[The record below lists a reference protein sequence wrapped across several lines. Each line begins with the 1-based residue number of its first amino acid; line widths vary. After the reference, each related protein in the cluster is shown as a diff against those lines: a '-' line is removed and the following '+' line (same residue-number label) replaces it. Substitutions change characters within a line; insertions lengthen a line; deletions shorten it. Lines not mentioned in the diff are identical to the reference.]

1 MTTKFFASI
10 FALALAGTALS
21 APAFAEGDSHWQAPQ
36 WLAGVSGSKFTAVDG
51 SAITLTADDD
61 GLTVDNVS
69 AAGNAR
75 QTYYNAMSDKLGTV
89 SDDIDAHHL
98 LGLYRQTDMSFEVQ
112 YSDGHSETLGL
123 NSAGGVSLIVRDGG
137 STSCTAWYPSDH
149 VFSEA
154 DRRAALAAYANKLG
168 LSAPVSTTKKGA
180 QAPASSCTSL
190 TRAAQT
196 TAPIVSAQKTVI
208 PAVAHSTP
216 HTRHAADTTVAN
228 SSDLVPMLVHTS
240 DVHTIDSPESIANP
254 PPDHVS
260 RVAPT
265 LTAQSPQPP
274 AQKAPTLTQVALKT
288 NEPAGHGASDCLSVD
303 SDGSSVG
310 FRNACSYNVQFS
322 FCLQKATDP
331 ELACDAGTETGNV
344 APNTFAPLLLD
355 TNIKTSDAEHDFRW
369 VACSGNKG
377 EVEAR
382 LDHVD
387 PPAGRCVRVNAS

>member
-1 MTTKFFASI
+1 MTMKFFAGI
-10 FALALAGTALS
+10 LALAISGTAPGS
-21 APAFAEGDSHWQAPQ
+21 PALAEGDSHWQAPQ

-51 SAITLTADDD
+51 SAIMLTADDD
-61 GLTVDNVS
+61 GATVDNVS
-69 AAGNAR
+69 AGGSAH

-123 NSAGGVSLIVRDGG
+123 NSAGGVSLIVHDGG

-168 LSAPVSTTKKGA
+168 LTVPT
-180 QAPASSCTSL
+180 PASKKSAAAPSSGCTSL
-190 TRAAQT
+190 TRAAQSSPPVVT
-196 TAPIVSAQKTVI
+196 TQPTLT
-208 PAVAHSTP
+208 PAHGST
-216 HTRHAADTTVAN
+216 HARHASDTTVAN
-228 SSDLVPMLVHTS
+228 STGLVPMMVRAS

-254 PPDHVS
+254 PQDHIS
-260 RVAPT
+260 RLAST
-265 LTAQSPQPP
+265 LTAQPVQPP
-274 AQKAPTLTQVALKT
+274 VQKAPTLTQVALKT
-288 NEPAGHGASDCLSVD
+288 NEPAGHGASDCLSID
-303 SDGSSVG
+303 SDGSSIG

-331 ELACDAGTETGNV
+331 ELACDAGTEAGNI
-344 APNTFAPLLLD
+344 APNTFAPVLLD
-355 TNIKTSDAEHDFRW
+355 TNIKASDAEHDFRW

-377 EVEAR
+377 EVQAH